1 MDFKTLQKNTKEL
14 LIIDKNTLRNLESSE
29 DALDLNIKYW
39 LKKGK
44 LIGLKKGVYILRDK
58 WEKERNKNDYLEYLA
73 NQLLLP
79 SYVSLEYVL
88 SKYQIMTEAVNAI
101 TSVTP
106 KSGRSFNNELASF
119 DYYSISEKIF
129 TGYET
134 KTFKNA
140 SVNIASK
147 EKALFDFLYFQF
159 RKKEP
164 NEQNIDNLRLNWENI
179 TKKELQKSKK
189 YSELTDNKNIKKV
202 FDIIL

>member
-39 LKKGK
+39 LKKDK

-58 WEKERNKNDYLEYLA
+58 WEKKRNKNDYLEYMA

-106 KSGRSFNNELASF
+106 KSGRNFNSELASF
-119 DYYSISEKIF
+119 DY
-129 TGYET
+129 
-134 KTFKNA
+134 
-140 SVNIASK
+140 
-147 EKALFDFLYFQF
+147 LYFQF

-189 YSELTDNKNIKKV
+189 YSELTDNKNIKKD
-202 FDIIL
+202 FDIIS